1 MKVDLL
7 LANGTVVDPAQG
19 IFEKRDIAVGS
30 GRILKV
36 ENLDVGKGLSKTAET
51 AARCIDLDGKIATPG
66 FIDLHVHVF
75 AGISHYGV
83 DADPACLAKSVTT
96 AVDAGSAGAQTFPG
110 FRRYIIDASETRL
123 RAFLNISSQGM
134 LTREVG
140 ELEEIRYA
148 DVARA
153 VQVCE
158 SNRDVILGIKVRL
171 TPDIVGNNALQAL
184 MRAREA
190 AEATGLPVMV
200 HPNASELPLERILAE
215 LGKGDI
221 LTHCF
226 HGRANGILD
235 DAGRVKAA
243 VHRAVEQGVL
253 LDVGHGQGSFSF
265 AVARAALAQGIQ
277 PSTISSDLHHYNI
290 NGPVFDLATTVSKFL
305 ALGLPMDEVIRK
317 VTASP
322 ALALNFGESLGTLRE
337 GSPADISVF
346 ELEQGAFPL
355 QDCEDETVFAGER
368 LVPYM
373 VIRAGQVVK
382 FS

>member
-7 LANGTVVDPAQG
+7 LSNATVVDPSQG
-19 IFEKRDIAVGS
+19 LYAKRDIAVGG
-30 GRILKV
+30 GRILEV
-36 ENLDVGKGLSKTAET
+36 GNQEVGKTLSKTPGT
-51 AARCIDLDGKIATPG
+51 AARCIDLDGKIVTPG

-83 DADPACLAKSVTT
+83 DVDPSCLAKGVTT

-123 RAFLNISSQGM
+123 RAFLNISSPGM

-158 SNRDVILGIKVRL
+158 TNRDVILGIKVRL
-171 TPDIVGNNALQAL
+171 TPDIVGNNAMQAL

-190 AEATGLPVMV
+190 AEAAGLPVMV
-200 HPNASELPLERILAE
+200 HPNASELALERILGE
-215 LGKGDI
+215 LRRGDI

-235 DAGRVKAA
+235 DAGRVKAS

-265 AVARAALAQGIQ
+265 AVARAALEQGVQ
-277 PSTISSDLHHYNI
+277 PTTISSDLHHYNI

-305 ALGLPMDEVIRK
+305 ALGLPMDEVIGK
-317 VTASP
+317 VTSIP
-322 ALALNFGESLGTLRE
+322 AGSLNFGESLGTLKE
-337 GSPADISVF
+337 GSPADVSVF
-346 ELEQGAFPL
+346 DLENGEFPL
-355 QDCEDETVFAGER
+355 QDCEGETVIAGQR
-368 LVPYM
+368 LVPLM
-373 VIRAGQVVK
+373 AIRAGRVVNR
-382 FS
+382 